1 MALLYSLAFAGLA
14 AANLRP
20 NCPHF
25 TDYAAT
31 PHEPFSEGVHKLAY
45 QRPPPECR
53 TASYPEVEKTI
64 TEMKTLVKDPDL
76 YRLFENTFPNTLDTT
91 VAWTGVAEDNA
102 DEELSFIITG
112 DINAEWLRDSSNQLQ
127 SYRSLLTRNSS
138 AGSLAALYRGAI
150 NLQARY
156 VRFAP
161 HCNAFQPPEESEIAP
176 ADNEAGGASDH
187 IYPQYPT
194 YSFFE
199 CKYELDSLAA
209 FLQLSH
215 DYHAATA
222 DKDFFARFNWSK
234 AVAVLLNTTDALR
247 TGTYAADGTLNPS
260 PALFERRAVSA
271 SETLSN
277 GGNGAPTQAGTG
289 MVRSFFRPSDDSCI
303 YQLFVP
309 ANMMFARYL
318 NSCAEIM
325 DGIDASLAERMRE
338 SAKVVREGIEAH
350 GKTTHPKFGEI
361 YSYEVDGFGSHN
373 IMDDAN
379 IPSLLSAPHYGYLS
393 APHYGYL
400 SASDPIYQNTRRFV
414 LSTSN
419 PYQMRGPVLNA
430 TGGPHIGPGN
440 AWPMA
445 LIAQLMTSDDDDE
458 IASGLRQLVGSTDRL
473 GLIHESVNS
482 HDASKWTRSWFPWA
496 NGLFGQMMLDLR
508 ERKPHLLE
516 RSYQ

>member
-1 MALLYSLAFAGLA
+1 MAILSSLLLFAGLA
-14 AANLRP
+14 AAGLKP

-31 PHEPFSEGVHKLAY
+31 PHEPFSEGIHKLAY

-53 TASYPEVEKTI
+53 TASFSEVEKTI
-64 TEMKTLVKDPDL
+64 VEMKDLVKDPDL

-91 VAWTGVAEDNA
+91 VAWQGKAAENP
-102 DEELSFIITG
+102 DEELSFVITG
-112 DINAEWLRDSSNQLQ
+112 DINAMWLRDSSNQLQ
-127 SYRSLLTRNSS
+127 SYRSLLVRNSS
-138 AGSLAALYRGAI
+138 SDSLASLYRGLI

-156 VRFAP
+156 VRNAP
-161 HCNAFQPPEESEIAP
+161 HCNAFQPPEESQIAP
-176 ADNEAGGASDH
+176 TPNEYGAADH
-187 IYPQYPT
+187 IFPAYPA

-215 DYHAATA
+215 DYHTATA
-222 DKDFFARFNWSK
+222 DKDFFGRFSWAK
-234 AVAVLLNTTDALR
+234 AVAVLLNTTDALL

-260 PALFERRAVSA
+260 PALFERRDTSA

-277 GGNGAPTQAGTG
+277 KGNGAPTQGGTG

-309 ANMMFARYL
+309 ANMMFSRYL

-325 DGIDASLAERMRE
+325 DHIDSGMAERMRDA
-338 SAKVVREGIEAH
+338 SKRVRDGIEAY
-350 GKTTHPKFGEI
+350 GKTNHPKFGEI
-361 YSYEVDGFGSHN
+361 YSYEIDGFGSHN
-373 IMDDAN
+373 VMDDAN

-393 APHYGYL
+393 A
-400 SASDPIYQNTRRFV
+400 SDPVYQNTRRFI

-430 TGGPHIGPGN
+430 TGGPHIGPGM

-445 LIAQLMTSDDDDE
+445 LIAQIMTSDDDDE
-458 IASGLRQLVGSTDRL
+458 IRNGLRQLVSSTNQL

-482 HDASKWTRSWFPWA
+482 HDATKWTRSWFAWA

-508 ERKPHLLE
+508 ERKPHLLGE
-516 RSYQ
+516 SYQ